1 MKPANYSRFF
11 SSSILRCLL
20 IGSSIAYLL
29 LCILPGY
36 GVAFSDEQAS
46 PKRIIV
52 FPLYA
57 EEILVDLVGTDRIVY
72 VGHQQIED
80 ESYSPIIKYVSHIPG
95 ANWQNSD
102 ECELL
107 QLDPDLIVLDKDLM
121 SDYVEIFPALSQRA
135 QFLFVDEP
143 ESIDEIKSLIMQ
155 IGDAV
160 GERERAHEMVLILE
174 SALEDIARLVDNE
187 HMSKRNAAYVGE
199 YCPLWDDVIDAVG
212 IAPLSCEHM
221 CLFDNIEV
229 LADWNPDIILF
240 SPYAF
245 DTDGSLL
252 YFGQEYV
259 REVASL
265 ISNNPLLTTISA
277 VQDRNLYPLSIHSSH
292 YVVNSI
298 RDLLR
303 YMDNSFPELDQ

>member
-11 SSSILRCLL
+11 GSSILRCLL
-20 IGSSIAYLL
+20 IGSSIVYLL

-135 QFLFVDEP
+135 EFLFVDEP

-160 GERERAHEMVLILE
+160 GERERAHEIE
-174 SALEDIARLVDNE
+174 CPTHNAKLV
-187 HMSKRNAAYVGE
+187 
-199 YCPLWDDVIDAVG
+199 
-212 IAPLSCEHM
+212 
-221 CLFDNIEV
+221 
-229 LADWNPDIILF
+229 
-240 SPYAF
+240 
-245 DTDGSLL
+245 
-252 YFGQEYV
+252 
-259 REVASL
+259 
-265 ISNNPLLTTISA
+265 
-277 VQDRNLYPLSIHSSH
+277 
-292 YVVNSI
+292 
-298 RDLLR
+298 
-303 YMDNSFPELDQ
+303 